1 MINIFTIHQV
11 WVVSLTLIPMQYHY
25 QKYMLFPRKMID
37 AGFAYAAK
45 HSLLR
50 VNEIHN
56 EEEAKLVLD
65 ESFSMKEEE
74 NEKHVQ
80 LQSIHVAAT

>member
-1 MINIFTIHQV
+1 
-11 WVVSLTLIPMQYHY
+11 
-25 QKYMLFPRKMID
+25 MID

-45 HSLLR
+45 HNLLR